1 MYANK
6 RYEEARKVLKA
17 IAKFNKASI
26 TPFEI
31 DQITFD
37 TEDSYE
43 LELKA
48 NNDDSDSE
56 VPTAKNDHINLLNA
70 RPMIQESSHLSTL
83 VKDDVEVIKLNGT
96 SLKEL
101 CSVWQI
107 RRNFLVFMYLLSMN
121 SFCFFLIN
129 FQMKFV

>member
-6 RYEEARKVLKA
+6 RYEEARKVLKG